1 MLIYQ
6 TLLYLP
12 AQLLAPAIQL
22 LAAVLWTHW
31 LSPSE
36 YGVLALIIAA
46 QELISYVCLYW
57 WSQYTI
63 RYLASH
69 VQGGSISRYQP
80 TENIVLLA
88 SAVLQVFAA
97 LIALALVDALHDAP
111 LIAATIIFIVTRSI
125 TGHLAERARASGR
138 IGAYTLAQTAG
149 PVLGCLVGFG
159 AVFLWRQNATSVLWG
174 FAVAQ
179 TIALPILWRML
190 GLGTSIGLDRKIFS
204 IAARYGAPLLGAAV
218 FVWLSVNGLRVVVQE
233 FDGAAAVGLVSV
245 GWNLGQR
252 ATAAAAMLVTAA
264 AYPLAVKRAI
274 THSHEAAL
282 TQLAQSGALLI
293 GVLAPVTAG
302 LLMVNQKVVHLLI
315 GADFQSLTLAVLP
328 IAVLSGVVRVL
339 RLQYADQAF
348 LLAERTD
355 VVFMVYGL
363 EALLT
368 LPLCVAGF
376 FAGGLVGACAGCLLG
391 HVLAAILTFVLALG
405 RFAMPFAMGH
415 FTRITVAT
423 ALMIATLA
431 IVPWPDT
438 RFGLA
443 LETIAG
449 GLTYLLA
456 IGFFYRSD
464 LRRMTGRRFALQPSK
479 KERVS
484 FKADSC

>member
-69 VQGGSISRYQP
+69 VKDGSISRYQP
-80 TENIVLLA
+80 TENIVLLG
-88 SAVLQVFAA
+88 SAILQVFGA

-111 LIAATIIFIVTRSI
+111 LIAATVIFIVTRSI
-125 TGHLAERARASGR
+125 TGHLSERARASGR

-149 PVLGCLVGFG
+149 PVLGCFIGFG
-159 AVFLWRQNATSVLWG
+159 AVFLWRQNATSVLLG
-174 FAVAQ
+174 FTVAQ

-190 GLGTSIGLDRKIFS
+190 GLGISIGLDRKIFS

-233 FDGAAAVGLVSV
+233 FDGAAAV
-245 GWNLGQR
+245 GQR

-293 GVLAPVTAG
+293 GVLAPITAG

-456 IGFFYRSD
+456 IGFIYRSD

-479 KERVS
+479 EERVS